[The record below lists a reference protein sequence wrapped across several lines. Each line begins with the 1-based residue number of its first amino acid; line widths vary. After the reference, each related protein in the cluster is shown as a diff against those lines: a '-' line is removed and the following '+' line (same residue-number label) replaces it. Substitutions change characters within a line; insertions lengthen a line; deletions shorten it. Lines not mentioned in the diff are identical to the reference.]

1 MNHVT
6 WTKTST
12 AKSFSP
18 WHQKSSSVPKNWR
31 FWGLWIKVYVDSYGT
46 YFHSLKSLKSWK
58 VNQTIFWLLPILT
71 WYYFIFI
78 STWSL
83 RIDKYKVQ
91 KQKYFS
97 ILRRTKKIKKK
108 QKKKLKMT
116 SFTNGQNEKNNFL
129 YFYRFLEGSLFFI
142 IFVVFLSFFGV
153 LCSIAF
159 WVLFDNYIEE
169 KTSFFKILQKPSSA
183 GSL

>member
-1 MNHVT
+1 MFQVKNLNSQHPIYITLYSTTLRQGGVDVSRGIPWISINVVKNFVCGYNMNHVT

-78 STWSL
+78 STWYL

-108 QKKKLKMT
+108 TEKKI
-116 SFTNGQNEKNNFL
+116 KNDI
-129 YFYRFLEGSLFFI
+129 FYESTK
-142 IFVVFLSFFGV
+142 
-153 LCSIAF
+153 
-159 WVLFDNYIEE
+159 W
-169 KTSFFKILQKPSSA
+169 KK
-183 GSL
+183 